1 MKRQLLKNEKYRIFF
16 ATFCALGWSLAYPL
30 IKLGYQSFGIVS
42 NDLGSKFLFAG
53 LRFLFAGIA
62 LLLTSNRLKK
72 SWHIQDRGKLLLFAL
87 VNITFHYM
95 FAYIGLGFNP
105 GSRSTILD
113 SLSGF
118 LLIVMAGWVDHND
131 SFSKQKLVGI
141 LLGITG
147 ILFINLSPNQNY
159 FENITFWGDGM
170 LILNALFGAWGG
182 LLTRQ
187 ISKHMDMMVA
197 TGFSMAIGGA
207 ILIGFTSIV
216 HPSSAWHISWLG
228 ILILCGLISI
238 SAICFGIYNQLLT
251 YHPISKVAIFN
262 ALIPVL
268 GVCFSALLLNEP
280 LKPQYIVSVLLVGAG
295 IYSINHQS

>member
-159 FENITFWGDGM
+159 FENIEDSNVIICSSIKTNHDLKYYITSFTDSYTC
-170 LILNALFGAWGG
+170 LDEI
-182 LLTRQ
+182 
-187 ISKHMDMMVA
+187 D
-197 TGFSMAIGGA
+197 GA
-207 ILIGFTSIV
+207 IQENKYQQIENNHLMLEMSEQLTMDKLKKIV
-216 HPSSAWHISWLG
+216 
-228 ILILCGLISI
+228 
-238 SAICFGIYNQLLT
+238 
-251 YHPISKVAIFN
+251 K
-262 ALIPVL
+262 
-268 GVCFSALLLNEP
+268 
-280 LKPQYIVSVLLVGAG
+280 K
-295 IYSINHQS
+295 